1 MTNFAQDSSNIKK
14 QEMALKDAFAKYSI
28 KIGAAINGNSAETTL
43 ICSDELQ
50 DHF

>member
-28 KIGAAINGNSAETTL
+28 KQVQLLMEIQQKQL
-43 ICSDELQ
+43 
-50 DHF
+50 